1 MPDGLSPEQ
10 YAQKMAADEAKAAKQ
25 RAKFPKGKTV
35 ETLND
40 WMEDCAKK
48 GLKGK
53 GLLKGHRM
61 VKAKDPNWYTDES
74 PV

>member
-1 MPDGLSPEQ
+1 M
-10 YAQKMAADEAKAAKQ
+10 MAADEAKAAKQ

-53 GLLKGHRM
+53 GLLKVHRM